1 MAKKIEPV
9 IPVVA
14 PVIITAAQYCNNK
27 MLGEISRKFC
37 ERKYQSV
44 KKTEE
49 EWTTILTK
57 DKLIDP
63 PKK

>member
-1 MAKKIEPV
+1 MAKKDESQRPAV
-9 IPVVA
+9 TP
-14 PVIITAAQYCNNK
+14 PTYTAAQYCNIK
-27 MLGEISRKFC
+27 MLGETSRKFC
-37 ERKYQSV
+37 ERKYLSV